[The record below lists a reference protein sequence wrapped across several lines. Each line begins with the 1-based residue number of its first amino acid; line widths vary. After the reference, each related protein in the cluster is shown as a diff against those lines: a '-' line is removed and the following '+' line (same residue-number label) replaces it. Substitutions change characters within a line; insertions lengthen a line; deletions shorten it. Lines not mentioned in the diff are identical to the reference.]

1 MSYIQNNV
9 KSDVTKDVP
18 DFFPFTR
25 KTIHGQETKTDCIR
39 IRGDA
44 I

>member
-25 KTIHGQETKTDCIR
+25 KTIFMGKRPRQTAL
-39 IRGDA
+39 G
-44 I
+44 